1 VHRLPVII
9 IQHRRRLEEKKKEND
24 KKKRKERMPRASATF
39 FTLLH
44 IPVAIFG
51 LLSRIYRNTYPPL
64 PVKQGVTFAPAA
76 EV

>member
-1 VHRLPVII
+1 MKK
-9 IQHRRRLEEKKKEND
+9 KKKEGA
-24 KKKRKERMPRASATF
+24 PRASVTF
-39 FTLLH
+39 FTLQH